1 MSEPAKFAIN
11 SHALPLDIALGGVEA
26 GQVFEGGYDVNS
38 FAHSLT
44 IVGPEKG
51 RWNIKKMT
59 IDYKSEGI
67 EPYSAT
73 FGEVTLDET
82 TEVNIWKDPPLPTFD
97 V

>member
-1 MSEPAKFAIN
+1 MSEPVKFSIN
-11 SHALPLDIALGGVEA
+11 GHSLPFVGAQGGTES

-51 RWNIKKMT
+51 QWNIKKMT

-67 EPYSAT
+67 EPYSVT
-73 FGEVTLDET
+73 FGEAMLDET
-82 TEVNIWKDPPLPTFD
+82 NEVNIWKDPPLPVFD